1 MFTAL
6 KIAWRFLIN
15 SKIQTLVII
24 LGIAIGISV
33 QVFVGLLSMG
43 LETSLLDKVVGNST
57 HITIYPKNKTIENYH
72 EVQDKIKKID
82 NKVTS
87 AAPVVEYN
95 ASINFNKMYEPIQ
108 VRGFISKDLD
118 SLYNIKDKIYKGRAI
133 KNTGEAL
140 IGKELSEKLGLKI
153 NDDIYIITADR
164 KKKVLK
170 VVGLYDFDTMKVN
183 KTLVITD
190 LKYAQDLAGFGDA
203 ATSLELSTS
212 DPYNADIIAG
222 KIEKGLSDKGLK
234 IENWKVQNKLLVS
247 AIMGEKV
254 CSIVIQL
261 SVMIA
266 AVLSIISIMSISV
279 VQKYKEIGIL
289 KAMGIKDGSAAFV
302 FIIQAFILGIIGTCL
317 GVGLTY
323 LYIRVFNRFTS
334 VTGGGSPLV
343 TIVVNYSFIIK
354 LSIIDIMAAT
364 LAAFFPAIK
373 SFKLTPVE
381 VIKNG

>member
-33 QVFVGLLSMG
+33 QIFVGLLSMG

-72 EVQDKIKKID
+72 EVQDKIKRID
-82 NKVTS
+82 SKVTS
-87 AAPVVEYN
+87 VAPVVEYN

-133 KNTGEAL
+133 KNNGETL
-140 IGKELSEKLGLKI
+140 IGKELSEKLGLKV
-153 NDDIYIITADR
+153 NDDIYIITADTS
-164 KKKVLK
+164 KKRLK
-170 VVGLYDFDTMKVN
+170 VVGLYDFETMKVN

-190 LKYAQDLAGFGDA
+190 LKSAQDLAGFGDA

-222 KIEKGLSDKGLK
+222 KIEKGLSDKNLK

-302 FIIQAFILGIIGTCL
+302 FIIQAFILGIVGTCL

-323 LYIRVFNRFTS
+323 LYIKGFNKFTS
-334 VTGGGSPLV
+334 ATGGGTPLV
-343 TIVVNYSFIIK
+343 TIVINYSFIIK
-354 LSIIDIMAAT
+354 LSIIDIIAAT